1 MQRPNQTEKVT
12 LYFRQGS
19 SDKVY
24 QAALEPS
31 GPGYLVSFAYGRR
44 GSTLQTGTKTA
55 QPVGYD
61 EAKKIFDKLISEK
74 TAKGYTPGEDG
85 TPYQHTDQQQRSTG
99 VFPQLL
105 NPIDEAE
112 TEQYVTDDRWWMQE
126 KFDGKRL
133 LIRKDRNSVIAI
145 NRRGLTVGLPAPIAE
160 AVQSIP
166 AGQCLLDGEAV
177 GQVFHAF
184 DVLELEGD
192 DLRPAAYA
200 VRYASLVE
208 LVDPVARDELRYADT
223 ARDATTKAAM
233 LLSLRQQSREGA
245 VFKDQAAPY
254 TPGRPSRGGTQ
265 HKLKFT
271 ATCSCLVSGVN
282 RGKRSVSLELLDG
295 TARVAVG
302 NVTIPVNQPVPA
314 AGHVVEIR
322 YLYAH
327 IGGSLFQPVYLMRR
341 EDIDADACSI
351 GQLKFKSVDEDGS
364 EEG

>member
-1 MQRPNQTEKVT
+1 MQRTIQTEKAT

-24 QAALEPS
+24 QAALLPS
-31 GPGYLVSFAYGRR
+31 GSGYLVSFAYGRR

-55 QPVGYD
+55 QPVGYE
-61 EAKKIFDKLISEK
+61 EAKKIFDKLVSEK

-85 TPYQHTDQQQRSTG
+85 TPYQHTDQEQRSTG

-105 NPIDEAE
+105 NPIDEVEAAE
-112 TEQYVTDDRWWMQE
+112 YVSDDRWWMQE

-133 LIRKDRNSVIAI
+133 LIRKDCESVLAI
-145 NRRGLTVGLPAPIAE
+145 NRRGLTVGLPEPIAE
-160 AVQSIP
+160 AVLSV
-166 AGQCLLDGEAV
+166 GTTRCLLDGEAV
-177 GQVFHAF
+177 GQVFHSF
-184 DVLELEGD
+184 DLLELQGD
-192 DLRPAAYA
+192 NLRAAAYA
-200 VRYASLVE
+200 VRYGALLN
-208 LVDPVARDELRYADT
+208 LVDPVVGDDLRYAET
-223 ARDATTKAAM
+223 ARDAATKAAM
-233 LLSLRQQSREGA
+233 LLSLRQQNREGA
-245 VFKDQAAPY
+245 VFKDPTAPY
-254 TPGRPSRGGTQ
+254 TPGRPSRGGAQ
-265 HKLKFT
+265 RKLKFT

-302 NVTIPVNQPVPA
+302 NVTIPINQPVPVG
-314 AGHVVEIR
+314 GHIVEIR

-327 IGGSLFQPVYLMRR
+327 VGGSLFQPVYLCRR
-341 EDIDADACSI
+341 EDIDAEACGI